1 MGRPAGHGHGYE
13 AKRQGIIDTA
23 AELFAK
29 KGFAAT
35 GIQQLA
41 DEVGMAKGA
50 LYYYISSKEALLIEI
65 QRRVLEP
72 LLTAARAIAEVDL
85 NPYVK
90 IRLVSELLL
99 VSIFSRPEHVW
110 VYEHD
115 YRHLSREGRREFRDL
130 RREFEAI
137 VQGCLVEGM
146 DRGALREVDSRLA
159 CLQFLNLHNHTYQWA
174 RPDTPWSPEDLS
186 KEYCSTL
193 FHGWASPTGDV
204 ENLEQQVESLRP
216 LLLSVR

>member
-1 MGRPAGHGHGYE
+1 VGRPTGHSRGYT
-13 AKRQGIIDTA
+13 AKREKIIDTA
-23 AELFAK
+23 VELFAK

-35 GIQQLA
+35 GIQELA
-41 DEVGMAKGA
+41 DRAGMAKGA
-50 LYYYISSKEALLIEI
+50 LYDYIGSKEAILIEI

-72 LLTAARAIAEVDL
+72 LLTAARSIAEIDL
-85 NPYVK
+85 NPFVK

-115 YRHLSREGRREFRDL
+115 YRQLSRARRSEFRDL
-130 RREFEAI
+130 RKEFESI
-137 VQGCLVEGM
+137 VEACLIEGM
-146 DRGALREVDSRLA
+146 RSGALREIDPRLA

-193 FHGWASPTGDV
+193 FHGWAAPSGEV

-216 LLLSVR
+216 LLVSVR